1 MKKTSDVAI
10 TFSLED
16 YLKGINP
23 KKSITNVRNMLAR
36 LSEYK
41 ETDKTITIFFD
52 NIDWDDNDKEIA
64 SFMDVAKEY
73 DYIFQQ
79 ICDDDA
85 DRHLNVVDPSS
96 ELFSLHEEPSVVKK
110 FVI

>member
-1 MKKTSDVAI
+1 
-10 TFSLED
+10 
-16 YLKGINP
+16 
-23 KKSITNVRNMLAR
+23 
-36 LSEYK
+36 
-41 ETDKTITIFFD
+41 
-52 NIDWDDNDKEIA
+52 
-64 SFMDVAKEY
+64 MDVAKEY

-110 FVI
+110 FVIWG